1 MQISHLNL
9 NLKESSTLF
18 QKSKKVSL
26 WHRYSTAM
34 IVGVISALLTN
45 LLVVMIA

>member
-1 MQISHLNL
+1 MQISHLNR
-9 NLKESSTLF
+9 NLEESAKLF

-26 WHRYSTAM
+26 WHRYSTAI

-45 LLVVMIA
+45 LLVMIA